1 MKNFDLRKFLAEN
14 RLPEAPVKEM
24 ASMSKLEGNEDYQ
37 FLLTQLKNI
46 IKDEATYSQAVKIV
60 EAVGELG
67 LDLGYAEAVND
78 RT

>member
-24 ASMSKLEGNEDYQ
+24 ASMSKLESNEDYQ
-37 FLLTQLKNI
+37 FFLNQLKSI
-46 IKDEATYSQAVKIV
+46 VKDEAAYRQVVKIV

-78 RT
+78 KA